1 MKIASAYLIASLYI
15 LPSARAAVRSRSL
28 VRGVTA
34 QSEYRLLQQEAE
46 TPEPEEPDDSGD
58 EPESK
63 GGKKESPIAPKKR
76 DCKLRQETET
86 NEVSFKCKAKSDD
99 TNAKVKDEIDYVV
112 GTSEKGVMVKIKY
125 EQKIK
130 VEDEEKEHEHEEGEE
145 HDHEHED
152 QEEPSP
158 EEESA
163 EPPADEESP
172 EPPADEETPE
182 PPADKESPE
191 PPADEETPEPPADEE
206 TQETPVDDEGAQ
218 LPETPPPTEAADD
231 SPEGA
236 EGQRAL
242 QAEQETK
249 TQFEVIYD
257 SIIEYTK
264 GENSTT
270 GEAYDWE
277 NDVVLQ
283 TISLNTWNVISD
295 VASDN
300 ETSSFS
306 LTSPD
311 GNITFTF
318 TINQAPKGESASAN
332 KMKIDFE
339 LKDFPWTSND
349 SFVALLST
357 VETERKVD
365 VKYRKGMESEAA
377 RMEAEDVFIA
387 FDDVAD
393 TTSFTPFGEY
403 SWAETAEATTKGAST
418 NQTTD
423 ATDAT
428 TAATNE
434 TEIMSSRSVN
444 TTSQTIKVVAT
455 SPLVERAERR
465 AQEGKQVE
473 SIAYSFV
480 GGDAAHRA
488 SIIYWDPSAGVDY
501 VSSARPMSLVMVGAG
516 IAFAI
521 FALF

>member
-1 MKIASAYLIASLYI
+1 MDLTLAHSF
-15 LPSARAAVRSRSL
+15 V
-28 VRGVTA
+28 G
-34 QSEYRLLQQEAE
+34 QE
-46 TPEPEEPDDSGD
+46 G
-58 EPESK
+58 
-63 GGKKESPIAPKKR
+63 
-76 DCKLRQETET
+76 ET

-99 TNAKVKDEIDYVV
+99 ANAKVKDEIDYAV

-145 HDHEHED
+145 HDHEHEEG
-152 QEEPSP
+152 EEPSP
-158 EEESA
+158 EEEGD
-163 EPPADEESP
+163 EPPTG
-172 EPPADEETPE
+172 EET
-182 PPADKESPE
+182 PE

-206 TQETPVDDEGAQ
+206 TPEPPAEEEGAQ
-218 LPETPPPTEAADD
+218 LPETPPPSEVADD
-231 SPEGA
+231 LPE
-236 EGQRAL
+236 EGTERQRAL

-264 GENSTT
+264 GKNSTT

-295 VASDN
+295 IASDN

-339 LKDFPWTSND
+339 LKNFPWTSDD

-393 TTSFTPFGEY
+393 TSSFTPFGEY
-403 SWAETAEATTKGAST
+403 SWAETAEATTKGTST
-418 NQTTD
+418 NQTAD
-423 ATDAT
+423 VSRNAT
-428 TAATNE
+428 TTATNE

-465 AQEGKQVE
+465 AQEGQEGKQVE

-501 VSSARPMSLVMVGAG
+501 VSSARPMLAMVGAG

>member
-1 MKIASAYLIASLYI
+1 MKIASAYLIASLYV
-15 LPSARAAVRSRSL
+15 LPSAHAAVRSRSL

-34 QSEYRLLQQEAE
+34 HSDYRRLQEEAE
-46 TPEPEEPDDSGD
+46 TPEPEDVDSGD
-58 EPESK
+58 EPDSK
-63 GGKKESPIAPKKR
+63 GGKKESLIAPKKR
-76 DCKLRQETET
+76 DCKLSKFTFVVMQRIIYLLLISDGPNARSLALITGQEAES

-145 HDHEHED
+145 HDHEHEEG
-152 QEEPSP
+152 EEPSP

-163 EPPADEESP
+163 EPPADEETP

-182 PPADKESPE
+182 PPAE
-191 PPADEETPEPPADEE
+191 EET
-206 TQETPVDDEGAQ
+206 AQ
-218 LPETPPPTEAADD
+218 LPETAPPSEVADD
-231 SPEGA
+231 LPEGEEGA

-264 GENSTT
+264 GGNSTT

-295 VASDN
+295 IASDN

-318 TINQAPKGESASAN
+318 TINQAAKGESASAN

-339 LKDFPWTSND
+339 LKDFPWTSDD

-365 VKYRKGMESEAA
+365 VKYRKGVESEAA

-393 TTSFTPFGEY
+393 TSSFTPFGEY
-403 SWAETAEATTKGAST
+403 SWAETAEATTKGASA
-418 NQTTD
+418 NQTAD
-423 ATDAT
+423 VS
-428 TAATNE
+428 TNE
-434 TEIMSSRSVN
+434 TEVMSSRSVN

-501 VSSARPMSLVMVGAG
+501 VSSARPLSVAMAGAG